1 MKGWNDRLTQ
11 IHRTLMLQ
19 VLLWIVLELLL
30 MLQVLLWISLEILA
44 NINLSL
50 DKG

>member
-1 MKGWNDRLTQ
+1 MKGWNDKLTK
-11 IHRTLMLQ
+11 IHGIFMLQ

-30 MLQVLLWISLEILA
+30 VLQVSLWIVVKVLA
-44 NINLSL
+44 NIKLSL